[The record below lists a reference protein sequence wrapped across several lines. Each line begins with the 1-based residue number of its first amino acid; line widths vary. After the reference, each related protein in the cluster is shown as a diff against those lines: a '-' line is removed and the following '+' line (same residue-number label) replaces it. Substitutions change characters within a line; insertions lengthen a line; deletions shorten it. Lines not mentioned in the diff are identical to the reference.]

1 MTKAILL
8 VGVGGQG
15 TLLASRILSA
25 GLVKAGYDLKMS
37 EIHGM
42 AQRGGSV
49 ITQIKY
55 GEKVYA
61 PLVGLGEADLLIAF
75 EKIEALRWLP
85 YLKDKGIL
93 LVNDLEIYPLPVLSG
108 KEIYPQNV
116 EDYLQDKVENFQLL
130 KAHWLAGELGN
141 YRVQNMII
149 LAAGVKALGLENLN
163 WPAILAAHLPAN
175 LLEINN
181 RAWEIGLKGEEKNAS
196 KTC

>member
-1 MTKAILL
+1 MP
-8 VGVGGQG
+8 
-15 TLLASRILSA
+15 
-25 GLVKAGYDLKMS
+25 LK
-37 EIHGM
+37 
-42 AQRGGSV
+42 
-49 ITQIKY
+49 
-55 GEKVYA
+55 
-61 PLVGLGEADLLIAF
+61 
-75 EKIEALRWLP
+75 KIEALRWLP

-130 KAHWLAGELGN
+130 RAHWLAGGELGN

-149 LAAGVKALGLENLN
+149 LAAGGVKALGLENLN

-181 RAWEIGLKGEEKNAS
+181 RAWEIGLKGEEK
-196 KTC
+196 KCV

>member
-93 LVNDLEIYPLPVLSG
+93 LVNDL
-108 KEIYPQNV
+108 
-116 EDYLQDKVENFQLL
+116 
-130 KAHWLAGELGN
+130 
-141 YRVQNMII
+141 
-149 LAAGVKALGLENLN
+149 
-163 WPAILAAHLPAN
+163 
-175 LLEINN
+175 
-181 RAWEIGLKGEEKNAS
+181 
-196 KTC
+196 